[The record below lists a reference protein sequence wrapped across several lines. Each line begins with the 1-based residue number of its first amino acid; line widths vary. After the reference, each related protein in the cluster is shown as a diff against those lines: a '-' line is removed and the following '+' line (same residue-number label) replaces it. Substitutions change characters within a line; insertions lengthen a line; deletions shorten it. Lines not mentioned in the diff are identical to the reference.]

1 MMAATMDAISL
12 PTGFLD
18 ATARLALA
26 TLLGA
31 IIGINR
37 ELGRKPAG
45 LRTHS
50 LVALGGAIAALLALH
65 LSPAGGV
72 ADAQA
77 ISRIVQGILTGVGFI
92 GAGAIL
98 HREDSRGVHGLTTA
112 ASIWVVA
119 AVGTATALGLWR
131 IGVVSVVLLLL
142 VFAIGGPLD
151 RALHRWRR
159 EESVAVDD
167 D

>member
-1 MMAATMDAISL
+1 MDAISL
-12 PTGFLD
+12 PTTFLD
-18 ATARLALA
+18 ACGRLALA

-31 IIGINR
+31 VIGINR

-50 LVALGGAIAALLALH
+50 LVALGAAVAALISLH
-65 LSPAGGV
+65 PNSTGGM
-72 ADAQA
+72 ASSDAV
-77 ISRIVQGILTGVGFI
+77 SRVIQGILTGVGFI
-92 GAGAIL
+92 GAGVIL
-98 HREDSRGVHGLTTA
+98 HRDDPKGVHGLTTA

-119 AVGTATALGLWR
+119 AVGTTAGLGLWR
-131 IGVVSVVLLLL
+131 IGVVSVFLLLL

-151 RALHRWRR
+151 RALHRWRSPQSR
-159 EESVAVDD
+159 AVDD

>member
-1 MMAATMDAISL
+1 MDMISL
-12 PTGFLD
+12 PGDFLD
-18 ATARLALA
+18 TSARLAVA

-50 LVALGGAIAALLALH
+50 LVALGGAIAALTAMH
-65 LSPAGGV
+65 LDPNGGMP
-72 ADAQA
+72 DSQA
-77 ISRIVQGILTGVGFI
+77 ISRVIQGILTGVGFI
-92 GAGAIL
+92 GAGVIL

-112 ASIWVVA
+112 ASIWVVV
-119 AVGTATALGLWR
+119 AVGAATGLGLWR
-131 IGVVSVVLLLL
+131 IGVASVVLLLL

-151 RALHRWRR
+151 RALHKWRR
-159 EESVAVDD
+159 RELLSDD